1 MSFNFAAVFFALF
14 ATSSLLLPGAH
25 GFLQAAPATH
35 PSALFAS
42 RREVIGVG
50 FTAAVV
56 GALPAIAEEGSI
68 VELQVAN
75 LDGVEGRTGTIKI
88 QMRPDWA
95 PRGVQRF
102 EVQHNWSQT
111 SINKFHTSTIVLTKC
126 RLSMR
131 SLSYCRS

>member
-1 MSFNFAAVFFALF
+1 MMSFSFASVFFSLV
-14 ATSSLLLPGAH
+14 ATSNLLPEVH
-25 GFLQAAPATH
+25 GFLQATPSTR

-42 RREVIGVG
+42 RREVVEIG

-102 EVQHNWSQT
+102 EVQ
-111 SINKFHTSTIVLTKC
+111 
-126 RLSMR
+126 
-131 SLSYCRS
+131 